1 MRWRR
6 RDRQEVAI
14 RALYS
19 PRERRMDGRRG
30 KRDGRKRIPTYTGV
44 VDLVEAGLPVVTSYH
59 EHLLTSGR
67 YEMNE
72 AFRAFV
78 ESLRPHRT
86 RLIPLNNGLASD
98 LRQVAQCREEL
109 MHATAELTEDD
120 LRPRNPREASLSA
133 SGALLDR
140 RRSMRRQ
147 RIEAA
152 RSRLMSARSAAQN
165 RRQAILDVHAVIA
178 EEFAL
183 AQARGWRHHD
193 RCLLRIGRYWEALLQ
208 AHPEGPSLV
217 SILPKLVVDK
227 PDWLEATR
235 WQDTAGTVLAM
246 APAGGEDDDQHPDP
260 DMDPD
265 PDGDAEAAVAADLDA
280 GSDSNGDAAADTGT
294 GADTSANT
302 STSTQTHTATKT
314 AIDPDHLGDT
324 DPLSVP
330 FDDPFTD
337 DAFAHDPA
345 MTWPTPDDT
354 APEWLRQEF

>member
-6 RDRQEVAI
+6 RERQGAAI

-19 PRERRMDGRRG
+19 ARERRIDCRRG

-44 VDLVEAGLPVVTSYH
+44 VNLVEAGLPVATTYH
-59 EHLLTSGR
+59 EHLLDTGR

-78 ESLRPHRT
+78 DGLRPQRA

-109 MHATAELTEDD
+109 MNATAELTDD
-120 LRPRNPREASLSA
+120 ELRPRNPRESSLVA

-152 RSRLMSARSAAQN
+152 RSRLTSARSAAQT
-165 RRQAILDVHAVIA
+165 RRQAILDVHALIA
-178 EEFAL
+178 EQFAL

-193 RCLLRIGRYWEALLQ
+193 KCLLRIGRYWEGLVQ
-208 AHPEGPSLV
+208 THPEGPSLV
-217 SILPKLVVDK
+217 SILPKPVLDK
-227 PDWLEATR
+227 PDWLETVR
-235 WQDTAGTVLAM
+235 WQDTAGAVLAI
-246 APAGGEDDDQHPDP
+246 AATGGAQDGSEPDADANTDTNTSADTDANTYPDTGLNAG
-260 DMDPD
+260 
-265 PDGDAEAAVAADLDA
+265 LDA
-280 GSDSNGDAAADTGT
+280 G
-294 GADTSANT
+294 
-302 STSTQTHTATKT
+302 
-314 AIDPDHLGDT
+314 LDT
-324 DPLSVP
+324 DPAVDSP
-330 FDDPFTD
+330 AGPETDDDPD
-337 DAFAHDPA
+337 
-345 MTWPTPDDT
+345 MTWPTPDGT

>member
-6 RDRQEVAI
+6 RERQEAAI

-19 PRERRMDGRRG
+19 ARERRIDGRRG
-30 KRDGRKRIPTYTGV
+30 RRDGRKRIPTYTGV
-44 VDLVEAGLPVVTSYH
+44 LDLVEAGLPVVTSYH
-59 EHLLTSGR
+59 AHLLDTGR

-78 ESLRPHRT
+78 DGLRPHRS

-109 MHATAELTEDD
+109 LHATAELTEDE
-120 LRPRNPREASLSA
+120 LRPRNPREASLVA

-152 RSRLMSARSAAQN
+152 RSRLTSARSAAQT

-193 RCLLRIGRYWEALLQ
+193 RCLLRVGRYWECLVQ
-208 AHPEGPSLV
+208 THPEGPSLV
-217 SILPKLVVDK
+217 TILPKPILDK
-227 PDWLEATR
+227 PDWLEAAR
-235 WQDTAGTVLAM
+235 WQDTAGAVLAM
-246 APAGGEDDDQHPDP
+246 AAPRGGPDGPEPNTDSNTDANSDLNTDTNTAADSGVNTYLNTGLNTEPDKDWGLDSTTGPDSGPRSETADDP
-260 DMDPD
+260 D
-265 PDGDAEAAVAADLDA
+265 
-280 GSDSNGDAAADTGT
+280 
-294 GADTSANT
+294 
-302 STSTQTHTATKT
+302 
-314 AIDPDHLGDT
+314 
-324 DPLSVP
+324 
-330 FDDPFTD
+330 
-337 DAFAHDPA
+337 
-345 MTWPTPDDT
+345 MTWPTPDGI